1 MVLSSVLADN
11 SMNFNENPSG
21 NAILEMLRTQRMD
34 GRFCDIVLH
43 MSNSSQESKLFP
55 AHRSVL
61 AACSQYFESV
71 LKTHRVTKEQINISC
86 HDVDVFETLL
96 DYMYSGNIT
105 IDWNNVNEL
114 LKLSNYFLMSKVTN
128 YCNEF
133 LEHYLAVDNCVAV
146 RDLAEKYNLQLL
158 VKTANDFIS
167 ENLNDV
173 IEQPFMI
180 EMTAKKLDT
189 IIKDPVIGFTNFPV
203 SQLLTFFI
211 SWVRKDIQNRTL
223 DFANFL
229 TYIEWDKMKLEFIY
243 DHIDTE
249 TLYRESRACLYFVL
263 KSLIDNNISIERY
276 SDTFKELNKA
286 MAQNKLIGD
295 NVVLDDEMIVPNMD
309 ENDLLLPNSPIV
321 VEPVEFVSI
330 TRSRSKAQ
338 NMKERAS
345 TSSSNI
351 KSKPLT

>member
-1 MVLSSVLADN
+1 
-11 SMNFNENPSG
+11 
-21 NAILEMLRTQRMD
+21 
-34 GRFCDIVLH
+34 
-43 MSNSSQESKLFP
+43 
-55 AHRSVL
+55 
-61 AACSQYFESV
+61 
-71 LKTHRVTKEQINISC
+71 
-86 HDVDVFETLL
+86 
-96 DYMYSGNIT
+96 
-105 IDWNNVNEL
+105 
-114 LKLSNYFLMSKVTN
+114 MSKVTN

-146 RDLAEKYNLQLL
+146 RDLAEKYN
-158 VKTANDFIS
+158 
-167 ENLNDV
+167 
-173 IEQPFMI
+173 
-180 EMTAKKLDT
+180 
-189 IIKDPVIGFTNFPV
+189 
-203 SQLLTFFI
+203 
-211 SWVRKDIQNRTL
+211 
-223 DFANFL
+223 
-229 TYIEWDKMKLEFIY
+229 YIEWDKMKLEFIY

-276 SDTFKELNKA
+276 SDTFKELNKV
-286 MAQNKLIGD
+286 MAQNKNKLIGD

-351 KSKPLT
+351 KSKLLT